1 MQQKQIILDA
11 IQNLLEDEFS
21 KSILMPLLGKIGYV
35 NIEFNGGV
43 YEQGKD
49 IIAHFPAALGKDEI
63 HVFQSKKFR
72 SKRSTASRQ
81 SFAEYIYQLG
91 QCIQKPIVLP
101 DGSKRRPN
109 KVYFVTP
116 YQIDSR
122 HLEEQFETLSLP
134 NIEVLDGEYLADSIA
149 KHWPS
154 FSRDTISD
162 AEIAISPT
170 PEEIFNTELN
180 NALHITEQ
188 KRYTEYYND
197 LNFFVGGIDS
207 CLVFGGAVEQ
217 LTDKLPPYSKHEWDE
232 LKKLNSAL
240 QDYGDPGIIAS
251 SIPEIEEKYKIDLG
265 SHIGAA
271 NTKLIKRS
279 EELQIAI
286 ANGSQKIFSTLSES
300 ISDYTKKRLLKHQD
314 CSLSD
319 LDLII
324 SLLEEFKDQAG
335 SDTEIVC
342 PLRNGIPKDAYETL
356 QFLYKT
362 RNEEVFRLG
371 KELAFI
377 RKKIVPSPTINA
389 KIDPTAF
396 TDRINTKIRH
406 AEECIQKLNA
416 HSLTSS
422 ETKTILDE
430 INSLLRLVDIAT
442 NQNNS
447 ICRFRITK
455 ESAGKNVL
463 DISAHS
469 LFDSGCNI
477 AIYGEAGAG
486 KTTTLHMYAEKLY
499 KNRQAGQI
507 TLFLPLNRITKKI
520 GEMDQNSRAIL
531 ISEERPFD
539 SLLNAFLAY
548 RAVAA
553 SIENKKALIH
563 ALQNSKKCVVIVDA
577 LDEASTHAPWVIHA
591 LSDLPSH
598 VAHAQ
603 VITSSR
609 NCVKYIRE
617 IEFLGITLLPFTKRQ
632 LENFIYGWIGNGRQ
646 ADALLKIIES
656 RKLYDVAKNP
666 LLATIICSLHASN
679 VSIPENEPEIYWK
692 KIELLCGLYDHH
704 KGIARTKNEKSF
716 LEACCIK
723 LGYRFHI
730 NEIREA
736 SIPEIN
742 KFLVAAFEDR
752 YPTTK
757 IASAIDD
764 LIFSCNILI
773 KQPGGDSYGFEHLRY
788 QELLAAK
795 EIERNRSIDITTVIG
810 KEWWKGPLYLYSFN
824 HDIQFLVDQIYEK
837 YSNISRYK
845 ETLMLMIE
853 ARPEKQRKNLITL
866 VNKLAKQDS
875 FYGFGS
881 ASSYDYAD
889 EEKEDFY

>member
-11 IQNLLEDEFS
+11 IQSLPEDEFS
-21 KSILMPLLGKIGYV
+21 KSIIMPLLGKTGYV

-49 IIAHFPAALGKDEI
+49 IIAHLPAALGKDEI
-63 HVFQSKKFR
+63 HVFQSKKFK

-91 QCIQKPIVLP
+91 QCIQKPITLS

-116 YQIDSR
+116 YQVDSR
-122 HLEEQFETLSLP
+122 HLEEQFEALSLP
-134 NIEVLDGEYLADSIA
+134 NIEVLDGEYLAESIA

-154 FSRDTISD
+154 FARDTISD
-162 AEIAISPT
+162 AEIAITPV

-180 NALHITEQ
+180 DALHITEQ
-188 KRYTEYYND
+188 KRYAEYYND
-197 LNFFVGGIDS
+197 LNFFVGGVDS
-207 CLVFGGAVEQ
+207 CLVFGGAVEHQ
-217 LTDKLPPYSKHEWDE
+217 TDKSPPYSKNEWDE

-240 QDYGDPGIIAS
+240 QDYGDSGIITSAV
-251 SIPEIEEKYKIDLG
+251 IEIEDKYKIDLS
-265 SHIGAA
+265 SHISTA

-279 EELQIAI
+279 EELQIII
-286 ANGSQKIFSTLSES
+286 ASESQKVFSTLSDS
-300 ISDYTKKRLLKHQD
+300 FSDYSKKKD
-314 CSLSD
+314 IPKSD
-319 LDLII
+319 VDLII
-324 SLLEEFKDQAG
+324 SLLEEFKDQVG
-335 SDTEIVC
+335 IDTEIEC
-342 PLRNGIPKDAYETL
+342 PLRNGIPKAAYETL

-362 RNEEVFRLG
+362 RNEVIRFK
-371 KELAFI
+371 KELALI
-377 RKKIVPSPTINA
+377 RKEIVPPPTIDA

-406 AEECIQKLNA
+406 AEECVQELNA
-416 HSLTSS
+416 RTLTSS
-422 ETKTILDE
+422 EIKTILDE
-430 INSLLRLVDIAT
+430 INSLLRLVDVAT
-442 NQNNS
+442 NQNIS
-447 ICRFRITK
+447 VCRFRIVK
-455 ESAGKNVL
+455 GSAGKNVL

-499 KNRQAGQI
+499 RNRQAGQI

-520 GEMDQNSRAIL
+520 GEMDRSSRAKL
-531 ISEERPFD
+531 ISEDKPFD
-539 SLLNAFLAY
+539 SLLNAFLTY
-548 RAVAA
+548 RTVAA
-553 SIENKKALIH
+553 STENKKALIQ

-591 LSDLPSH
+591 LSDLPTH

-632 LENFIYGWIGNGRQ
+632 LENFISGWIGDDMQ

-679 VSIPENEPEIYWK
+679 VAIPENEPEIYWR

-704 KGIARTKNEKSF
+704 KGITRTKNEKSF

-723 LGYRFHI
+723 LGYRFHR

-736 SIPEIN
+736 SIPEMN
-742 KFLVAAFEDR
+742 KFLVADFEDR
-752 YPTTK
+752 YPAPK

-773 KQPGGDSYGFEHLRY
+773 KQPGGENYGFEHLRY

-795 EIERNRSIDITTVIG
+795 EIEGNRSIDMATVIG
-810 KEWWKGPLYLYSFN
+810 NEWWKGPLYLYSFN
-824 HDIQFLVDQIYEK
+824 HDIQFLIDEIYAK
-837 YSNISRYK
+837 YGNISRYK
-845 ETLMLMIE
+845 DTLMLMIE
-853 ARPEKQRKNLITL
+853 ARPEKHRGNLISL
-866 VNKLAKQDS
+866 VSRLAKQDS
-875 FYGFGS
+875 FDGFGR
-881 ASSYDYAD
+881 ASSYDYDD
-889 EEKEDFY
+889 EENDDFY